1 MISWGDIFL
10 KNTSAINFR
19 ACSANRA
26 WRGHKQFASVE
37 NALIGDKG
45 ASHLFGSG
53 GDVYDGGGNTV
64 NYGIPYFCAIWF
76 DGEIDA
82 ALLLN
87 DDRMILA
94 DKGCFL
100 EIDEWDQTRS
110 NRVDSKP
117 KEIEYVV
124 TRLKSIFNQS
134 DEFVNFTISNVEE
147 MIIKFNALK
156 AVDDDY
162 KSNADTRK
170 TESETTSKNRIGQNK
185 FRKKLID
192 YWGGCS
198 VSNSKNLPLLKASH
212 IKPWVNSNDDERL
225 DVYNGLLLM
234 PGFDST
240 FDAGFISFDDNGG
253 IIISESLDC
262 NDRILLGI
270 LSSDLKVSKNFEY
283 EHVKYLEFHRKYVF
297 ENWRKVE
304 FENLI
309 NKSHV

>member
-1 MISWGDIFL
+1 MVSWGEIFL

-26 WRGHKQFASVE
+26 WRRHKQFTSVE

-53 GDVYDGGGNTV
+53 GDVYDGDGHKV

-76 DGEIDA
+76 DGEIGA

-94 DKGCFL
+94 DKECFL

-147 MIIKFNALK
+147 MIFKFNNLK
-156 AVDDDY
+156 EVDDNY
-162 KSNADTRK
+162 KSNVDASK
-170 TESETTSKNRIGQNK
+170 TECETSSKSRIGQNK

-198 VSNSKNLPLLKASH
+198 ISNSKNLSLLKASH
-212 IKPWVNSNDDERL
+212 IKPWMDSNDDERL

-234 PGFDST
+234 PGLDSA
-240 FDAGFISFDDNGG
+240 FDAGFISFDDNGS
-253 IIISESLDC
+253 IIISESLDYV
-262 NDRILLGI
+262 DKIYLGI
-270 LSSDLKVSKNFEY
+270 IRSDLKVLRKFECG
-283 EHVKYLEFHRKYVF
+283 HIKYLEFHREYVF
-297 ENWRKVE
+297 ESWRKVA
-304 FENLI
+304 FKNLI
-309 NKSHV
+309 KKSHV